1 MIEILIIIHGNYFNH
16 RQTFREMDRAGN
28 MEIQQKFFNG
38 GFSGVVSWPP
48 SCGDYEIGGE
58 SPQIVGW
65 LGWALHVFYW
75 VSMESQQL
83 HTAPSSP
90 RIITIVYD

>member
-1 MIEILIIIHGNYFNH
+1 MMIEILIINHG
-16 RQTFREMDRAGN
+16 M
-28 MEIQQKFFNG
+28 IQAIISIIGKRFGKWTGLETWRYNRKSLMVDFLG
-38 GFSGVVSWPP
+38 IVSWPP

-58 SPQIVGW
+58 SPQIVGT

-90 RIITIVYD
+90 